1 VSINPY
7 ESPQTAFE
15 PVNAGKLPSF
25 KLYTPGHVA
34 WATFLGAPL
43 AGSMLLA
50 MNYRRLGEPTSAAI
64 ALVGGFLATTGLVVI
79 GFCLPDNFPN
89 MIIPIASL
97 LGMAYLT
104 RWLQGDSLANHL
116 ANGGDKASGWGATG
130 VGLLSLVVVLG
141 IGVGLAMLLPEAWL
155 GD

>member
-1 VSINPY
+1 MSINPY

-64 ALVGGFLATTGLVVI
+64 ALVGGFLGNAAMGLV
-79 GFCLPDNFPN
+79 FARLFQ
-89 MIIPIASL
+89 
-97 LGMAYLT
+97 
-104 RWLQGDSLANHL
+104 RWGRVAP
-116 ANGGDKASGWGATG
+116 
-130 VGLLSLVVVLG
+130 LVVAHALIDVVAF
-141 IGVGLAMLLPEAWL
+141 VGYALLVGRVGWL
-155 GD
+155 PTP